1 MKKNFRLP
9 VCPYCGSRLNYAQSW
24 VLRRRGE
31 YICPKC
37 GGLSN
42 IVLDQK
48 IRHAVFFTVLAAV
61 TFFFLGLV
69 SERFGIVGLC
79 GILAAGA
86 VFFFLSPLYVRL
98 RRPASPSRRKPQAAE
113 TSQNKDTAEERY
125 TD

>member
-1 MKKNFRLP
+1 LP
-9 VCPYCGSRLNYAQSW
+9 LLWQLNYAQSW

-48 IRHAVFFTVLAAV
+48 IRHAVFFTILATL
-61 TFFFLGLV
+61 TFFFLGLI
-69 SERFGIVGLC
+69 SEWFGVMALC

-98 RRPASPSRRKPQAAE
+98 RKPVPPSQRKQQAAKASHSE
-113 TSQNKDTAEERY
+113 DTAEEHQ